1 MLRLTLARLQK
12 KKVMALIPLFVS
24 FVLLPLMGLFFC
36 YRYEGDTQGAV
47 REFTL
52 QMHVWIPLF
61 SAWWGLVL
69 FQDFFE
75 SGGNELLYLYHHP
88 PYFLKIQC
96 AAVLL
101 YSFCIAA
108 CFLICRQICRQFI
121 PLEWFLVV
129 QLLAESF
136 FAAALAYFLYFAF
149 LNTGAGLLIVAAYC
163 IYLNLFDTLGMLD
176 FISVFPKYSDI
187 TAENVRLIE
196 CSCLSALI
204 FLVLGFLCSKFH
216 KDYN

>member
-1 MLRLTLARLQK
+1 MLRLTFARLQK
-12 KKVMALIPLFVS
+12 KKVMALVPLVVS
-24 FVLLPLMGLFFC
+24 FVLLPVMGLFFC
-36 YRYEGDTQGAV
+36 RQNEGDMEEAV

-61 SAWWGLVL
+61 SAWWGLIL

-88 PYFLKIQC
+88 TYFLKIQC
-96 AAVLL
+96 VAVLL
-101 YSFCIAA
+101 YSFCIIA
-108 CFLICRQICRQFI
+108 CFLICRQFM

-129 QLLAESF
+129 QLTTEAF

-163 IYLNLFDTLGMLD
+163 IYINLFDTLGMLN
-176 FISVFPKYSDI
+176 FISVFPKYSNN
-187 TAENVRLIE
+187 TTENVRLIG
-196 CSCLSALI
+196 CSYLSALI
-204 FLVLGFLCSKFH
+204 FLVLGFLCSEFH
-216 KDYN
+216 KEYK